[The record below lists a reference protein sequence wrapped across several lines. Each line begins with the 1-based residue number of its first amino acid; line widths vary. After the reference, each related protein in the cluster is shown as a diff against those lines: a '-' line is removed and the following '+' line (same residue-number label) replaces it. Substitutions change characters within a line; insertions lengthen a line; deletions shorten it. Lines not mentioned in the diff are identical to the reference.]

1 MQALVLDK
9 TRKLDRARDNDN
21 PTEQSPGCDQAE
33 TVVGVVTNLSEEVFA
48 IIWNNPK
55 DADYDDL

>member
-9 TRKLDRARDNDN
+9 TRKLDRARNIDKPAEPTDIN
-21 PTEQSPGCDQAE
+21 PVEKA
-33 TVVGVVTNLSEEVFA
+33 VGAVTNLSEEAFA
-48 IIWNNPK
+48 RIWDNPK